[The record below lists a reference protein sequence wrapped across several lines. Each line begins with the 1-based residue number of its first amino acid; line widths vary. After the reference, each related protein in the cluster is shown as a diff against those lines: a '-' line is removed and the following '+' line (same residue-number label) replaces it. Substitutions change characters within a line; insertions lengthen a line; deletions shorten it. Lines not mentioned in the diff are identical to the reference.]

1 MANQLLAR
9 LGIVLGVDSAELVTG
24 LNAAKEK
31 FTGFTREVQRQSNEA
46 AKMTLALKMATE
58 SYGKSLTAVEKIELE
73 LQYGRLAGNK
83 LSDIQLKA
91 LRDQAKAYDAV
102 AEAAKKAQTAQKGG
116 LRPDLQAA
124 LAYQTTDVIT
134 GLAGGQNPFMVL
146 LQQGGQLRDQ
156 FGGLKPMFQGIAGAI
171 TVARVA
177 TVGLGGALAGLGYA
191 VYKGVE
197 EQKEF
202 NRSLVLT
209 GGYLN
214 MTETQ
219 FTALSLTLS
228 NKYNTSLSDTREA
241 MQAVASSGRF
251 TAESFGSV
259 TTLIAKLASLTG
271 ESASAIA
278 TSLIPS
284 LDGSATSAKRLNDQY
299 HFLTVEQYTHIRQLY
314 AQGKIQ
320 ESVAYTTGL
329 LNKKLNQQ
337 KEEVGLLGGAW
348 REFWQG
354 LKNRFKTPDLD
365 QQLREADDIR
375 IAMEKAASKYGTPL
389 DKLRLK
395 KAQERFDK
403 LAAERD
409 QKIKADA
416 EAAKKAADN
425 QAGIDYIASGR
436 AAKDRQLRYQELDFM
451 AATQAAK
458 SIEAAD
464 KLSEIEA
471 KRIKDRDAAISANKR
486 ANEDEE
492 FAHKT
497 RRAKTLTAQLDAI
510 DAEAAKARR
519 EHEAQRAARARQLRN
534 QELDFDDA
542 ARAAQATETLDKIS
556 AIEEKR
562 LKDRAAAQRAMMR
575 ANEDDN
581 YENNIQRAR
590 TLAAELRK
598 IDAESARAKLD
609 VYEKAREA
617 YREQA
622 QAQRDDVARE
632 KERIDFY
639 KEHLFLQGADLEIAL
654 TRRKT
659 EQEIAAIYAKKDS
672 ARKADKDAAA
682 EDLRAIQKLREANI
696 ANGAALKMLQDMN
709 SAVFNNMSSA
719 LDNFVKTG
727 KLNFKDFARSVIQDL
742 IAISMKAQVM
752 SMFKGLNIG
761 SMLPTGVTASV
772 ASSMPG
778 DALDNMMSLTGA
790 FGTAARASGGSVM
803 GGSTYL
809 VGENG
814 PELFTSDVSGTVV
827 PNGQVGAAM
836 SAPPGTVINGPY
848 IANMN
853 AIDTQ
858 SGVQFLAKNKQAVWA
873 ASQSAQRSLPASR

>member
-1 MANQLLAR
+1 
-9 LGIVLGVDSAELVTG
+9 
-24 LNAAKEK
+24 
-31 FTGFTREVQRQSNEA
+31 
-46 AKMTLALKMATE
+46 
-58 SYGKSLTAVEKIELE
+58 
-73 LQYGRLAGNK
+73 
-83 LSDIQLKA
+83 
-91 LRDQAKAYDAV
+91 
-102 AEAAKKAQTAQKGG
+102 
-116 LRPDLQAA
+116 
-124 LAYQTTDVIT
+124 
-134 GLAGGQNPFMVL
+134 
-146 LQQGGQLRDQ
+146 
-156 FGGLKPMFQGIAGAI
+156 
-171 TVARVA
+171 
-177 TVGLGGALAGLGYA
+177 
-191 VYKGVE
+191 
-197 EQKEF
+197 
-202 NRSLVLT
+202 
-209 GGYLN
+209 
-214 MTETQ
+214 
-219 FTALSLTLS
+219 
-228 NKYNTSLSDTREA
+228 
-241 MQAVASSGRF
+241 
-251 TAESFGSV
+251 
-259 TTLIAKLASLTG
+259 
-271 ESASAIA
+271 
-278 TSLIPS
+278 
-284 LDGSATSAKRLNDQY
+284 
-299 HFLTVEQYTHIRQLY
+299 
-314 AQGKIQ
+314 
-320 ESVAYTTGL
+320 
-329 LNKKLNQQ
+329 
-337 KEEVGLLGGAW
+337 
-348 REFWQG
+348 
-354 LKNRFKTPDLD
+354 
-365 QQLREADDIR
+365 
-375 IAMEKAASKYGTPL
+375 
-389 DKLRLK
+389 
-395 KAQERFDK
+395 
-403 LAAERD
+403 
-409 QKIKADA
+409 
-416 EAAKKAADN
+416 
-425 QAGIDYIASGR
+425 
-436 AAKDRQLRYQELDFM
+436 
-451 AATQAAK
+451 
-458 SIEAAD
+458 
-464 KLSEIEA
+464 
-471 KRIKDRDAAISANKR
+471 
-486 ANEDEE
+486 
-492 FAHKT
+492 
-497 RRAKTLTAQLDAI
+497 
-510 DAEAAKARR
+510 
-519 EHEAQRAARARQLRN
+519 
-534 QELDFDDA
+534 
-542 ARAAQATETLDKIS
+542 
-556 AIEEKR
+556 
-562 LKDRAAAQRAMMR
+562 MMR

-672 ARKADKDAAA
+672 ARKEDKDAAA
-682 EDLRAIQKLREANI
+682 EELRAIQKLREANI
-696 ANGAALKMLQDMN
+696 ENGAALKMLQDMN

-752 SMFKGLNIG
+752 SMFKGFNIG